1 MVTRCKYA
9 DIFIE
14 AANDSDRVLQCRPK
28 NGVWYDITSNEDSYE
43 YRIKPRIVRFYNYI
57 DFEGN
62 IKVSVDTPPPSALWI
77 SEEQNV
83 EI

>member
-9 DIFIE
+9 DVFIE
-14 AANDSDRVLQCRPK
+14 AANDSSKVLQYYK
-28 NGVWYDITSNEDSYE
+28 NWQWRDVVGDYE
-43 YRIKPRIVRFYNYI
+43 YRIKPTKKTVRFYNYI

-77 SEEQNV
+77 SEVQNI